1 MFDVLQSKLYFA
13 NTLISLIVFLELA
26 VNFKKPLT
34 LKILLLGF
42 IGSICVHNL
51 AWQINVDFR
60 IREFFRVFILLIG
73 IHIIYLLHDFKL
85 NKSLVVLTFTSI
97 LLLIF
102 NFYTF
107 QFINT
112 ERHDMIFWVRR
123 VIRVLNSLGILTMFI
138 IAYSKMFMS
147 LDEKNQYSQKI
158 KNWTRLTI
166 VLASI
171 SILNNLS
178 SIISP
183 SGLYISRMISS
194 IIQLTCCILVMYRPS
209 FINRTNLSI
218 SLGNAFRKTHED
230 EVNAEEFIKEFFTK
244 AYYSNNEI
252 SIEDLAMKLKVSP
265 KIMNDFIYE
274 TTKMNFTDLV
284 NKNRVEFYVN
294 LVSNNQYQEYSLEG
308 LSELAGFG
316 SRQSLYRNF
325 KKFHG
330 GSPSDLLKANN

>member
-1 MFDVLQSKLYFA
+1 MFEVLQSKLYFA

-26 VNFKKPLT
+26 INFKKPLT

-42 IGSICVHNL
+42 IGSICIHNM

-73 IHIIYLLHDFKL
+73 IHIIYLLHDFKF
-85 NKSLVVLTFTSI
+85 NKSLVVLSLTSI
-97 LLLIF
+97 LLLFF

-107 QFINT
+107 QFINI
-112 ERHDMIFWVRR
+112 ERRDIIFWVRR

-138 IAYSKMFMS
+138 IAYSKMFKS
-147 LDEKNQYSQKI
+147 LDDKNQYSHKI

-178 SIISP
+178 SFMFP

-194 IIQLTCCILVMYRPS
+194 VIQLACCILVMYRPP

-218 SLGNAFRKTHED
+218 SLGKAFRKTHED

-244 AYYSNNEI
+244 AYYSNKEI
-252 SIEDLAMKLKVSP
+252 SIEDLAIKLKVSP